1 MPRQTLAPDR
11 STGYRR
17 PVAPGLQPTRFDA
30 VGPDLEIFI
39 GTGGCMPLKFATL
52 GFVVVTSLLAGCS
65 STGSDSSAEAAPVK
79 ADAPASNVVPGRC
92 DAALAQ
98 FAIGKPASIELLQQV
113 RTRSGSQDARILGP
127 DDMVTL
133 EYRSERVNVNTDA
146 SGKVTRI
153 NCG

>member
-1 MPRQTLAPDR
+1 
-11 STGYRR
+11 
-17 PVAPGLQPTRFDA
+17 
-30 VGPDLEIFI
+30 
-39 GTGGCMPLKFATL
+39 MPLKFATL
-52 GFVVVTSLLAGCS
+52 GFVVMTSLLAGCS
-65 STGSDSSAEAAPVK
+65 STASDSSAEAAPAK
-79 ADAPASNVVPGRC
+79 ADAPASSAISGRC

-113 RTRSGSQDARILGP
+113 RTRTGSQDARILGP

-146 SGKVTRI
+146 SGKVARI